1 MPRSPAPPMDNLP
14 AVRLSGHRP
23 LAALAALGAA
33 TTFLLALGC
42 GREHEPDLVNGKAE
56 FVQKCSSCHTLGRA
70 NAQGTQ
76 GPNLD
81 EAFQVA
87 LKDGMTKETL
97 QGIVHRQIAN
107 VRRGSI
113 MPKNLVKGNDAID
126 VAAYVAASSGKSGQ
140 DTGAL
145 ATAGL
150 AGATTGEQIFQGAGC
165 GSCHTLSK
173 AQGTGTIGPNLN
185 NLAQEAGQR
194 EPGKSPE
201 QYVEESI
208 LKPEV
213 FTVDG
218 FQQGAMPSF
227 DGQLT
232 DKQLKTLTDFLLGKG
247 D

>member
-1 MPRSPAPPMDNLP
+1 MDNLP
-14 AVRLSGHRP
+14 RVRLSGHRP

-33 TTFLLALGC
+33 TAFLIATGC
-42 GREHEPDLVNGKAE
+42 GREHEPDLVNGKAQ

-81 EAFQVA
+81 EAFEAA
-87 LKDGMTKETL
+87 LTDGMTESTL
-97 QGIVHRQIAN
+97 QGVVRRQIAN

-113 MPKNLVKGNDAID
+113 MPEDLVTGNDAID

-165 GSCHTLSK
+165 GSCHELAK
-173 AQGTGTIGPNLN
+173 AQGTGTVGPSLEQ
-185 NLAQEAGQR
+185 LAQEAGQR
-194 EPGKSPE
+194 EQGKNPQ
-201 QYVEESI
+201 QYVEEAI
-208 LKPEV
+208 LDPEA
-213 FTVDG
+213 FTVEG

-227 DGQLT
+227 EGQLT
-232 DKQLKTLTDFLLGKG
+232 DKQLKTLTDFLLGEG
-247 D
+247 Q